1 MVARLNGLFGGALG
15 GESFTLS
22 QSYYYGTA
30 RRIKNGDGSIMEG
43 TPVRVEIVEGDF
55 IDLRGDL
62 ADDSTHLADAAK
74 KRPFGDYA
82 DHQRAGPLDV
92 DKLLAGMTKGVDV
105 NITLTRICASLTTRG
120 WDDDAIVERVLP
132 ESKRVWGDH
141 WDKGDEGEEKTIR
154 KMCAS
159 ARKKFPTQESFGPV
173 NAPAYSEEALAL
185 RFAERHGATTR
196 YVAEVGKWL
205 SYDGARWNFD
215 KTREPFSHAR
225 NLCREAANE
234 LNKPRERK
242 AIASA
247 KTRAAVISLATDDR
261 RMAATLEQWDADPW
275 LLNTPGGVVDL
286 RTGEMLPHAADDY
299 MTKITAVHPDP
310 SCPTPLWNAFL
321 DKVTSGNADYQA
333 FLARVCGYGLTGST
347 RDHAMFFLH
356 GDGRNGKGTFVGTV
370 AGIMGDYHR
379 TAPTEAFMETKND
392 RHSTELAMLRGARLV
407 TATETEENRRWA
419 EATIKKLT
427 GGDLITARFMR
438 QDFFEYRT
446 SSASLLASSSSAPN
460 ASRSANRDRSRRST
474 PRSRSRSPAPRPRG
488 GQRRAAQT

>member
-1 MVARLNGLFGGALG
+1 
-15 GESFTLS
+15 
-22 QSYYYGTA
+22 
-30 RRIKNGDGSIMEG
+30 
-43 TPVRVEIVEGDF
+43 
-55 IDLRGDL
+55 
-62 ADDSTHLADAAK
+62 
-74 KRPFGDYA
+74 
-82 DHQRAGPLDV
+82 
-92 DKLLAGMTKGVDV
+92 
-105 NITLTRICASLTTRG
+105 
-120 WDDDAIVERVLP
+120 
-132 ESKRVWGDH
+132 
-141 WDKGDEGEEKTIR
+141 
-154 KMCAS
+154 
-159 ARKKFPTQESFGPV
+159 
-173 NAPAYSEEALAL
+173 
-185 RFAERHGATTR
+185 
-196 YVAEVGKWL
+196 
-205 SYDGARWNFD
+205 
-215 KTREPFSHAR
+215 
-225 NLCREAANE
+225 
-234 LNKPRERK
+234 
-242 AIASA
+242 
-247 KTRAAVISLATDDR
+247 
-261 RMAATLEQWDADPW
+261 
-275 LLNTPGGVVDL
+275 
-286 RTGEMLPHAADDY
+286 
-299 MTKITAVHPDP
+299 
-310 SCPTPLWNAFL
+310 L